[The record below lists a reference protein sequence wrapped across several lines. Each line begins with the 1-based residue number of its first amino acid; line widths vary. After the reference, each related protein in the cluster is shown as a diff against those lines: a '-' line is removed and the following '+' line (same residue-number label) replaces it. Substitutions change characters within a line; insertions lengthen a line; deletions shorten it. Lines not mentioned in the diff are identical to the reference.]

1 MMCLVLLL
9 GLGVTFVEM
18 SIQELARASREKKE
32 TQALALAEAGLD
44 YGAWHLYNEAPAS
57 YPFTLTRSD
66 LAEGSF
72 SAVVDHYVDA
82 DGNPVANAVE
92 ITSTGTSQGF
102 TSEVKAIGHYAVSPG
117 PNSPVFDSA
126 LFSNADLTVGGTSN
140 ITGSVRTNGN
150 MTAQGTP
157 TVTENATAV
166 GWIHDARNHIQGTKT
181 ANAARMTFPVVDS
194 QHYRGN
200 ATHSYASSQ
209 TFSGTIELDG
219 ITFVDGDVNISGQV
233 SGKGV
238 IVATGTV
245 HVNGNVT
252 RTNGDDDEFAL
263 VSTTGI
269 RINGNCDIE
278 GVLYAHSVSDTANI
292 FGNGT
297 ANVLGA
303 IVSDVINVNG
313 TLNVTYREP
322 TVALPGAQSA
332 PIQVDLVSWRRLR

>member
-18 SIQELARASREKKE
+18 SIQELTRASREKKE

-44 YGAWHLYNEAPAS
+44 YGAWHLYNEAPTS

-66 LAEGSF
+66 LGEGSF

-92 ITSTGTSQGF
+92 IVSTGTSQGF

-126 LFSNADLTVGGTSN
+126 LFSNADLTLKGTADIN
-140 ITGSVRTNGN
+140 GSVRTNGN
-150 MTAQGTP
+150 MSLQGTP
-157 TVTENATAV
+157 NVTQDATAV
-166 GWIHDARNHIQGTKT
+166 GWIKDPKGGVQGTKT
-181 ANAARMTFPVVDS
+181 PSAARMTFPVVDT
-194 QHYRGN
+194 QYYRGN

-263 VSTTGI
+263 ISTTGI
-269 RINGNCDIE
+269 RINGTCDIE
-278 GVLYAHSVSDTANI
+278 GTLYAHSVSDSAITI
-292 FGNGT
+292 GNGT
-297 ANVLGA
+297 ATVLGA
-303 IVSDVINVNG
+303 IVSDVITVNG
-313 TLNVTYREP
+313 TLNVTYKEP
-322 TVALPGAQSA
+322 TVPLPGAQSA